1 MASNQRLWRYVGP
14 QWPSVRSKPRPL
26 LIPSLWL
33 GQVGGSPTVNVE
45 VRPAFA
51 AAVRDNKE
59 IATKVAG
66 RTQSA
71 RRASLFCTLAALRS
85 TANAMGVVD
94 SLVDHFGGSP
104 ADRALL
110 CEASTTVT
118 AGDALTADTAAL

>member
-1 MASNQRLWRYVGP
+1 MSMD
-14 QWPSVRSKPRPL
+14 
-26 LIPSLWL
+26 
-33 GQVGGSPTVNVE
+33 

-71 RRASLFCTLAALRS
+71 RRASLYCTLAALRA
-85 TANAMGVVD
+85 TAGAMGVVD
-94 SLVDHFGGSP
+94 SLVEHFGDSP

-118 AGDALTADTAAL
+118 ASDALTTDTAVLWALEQPGMAGGGGGDVPLVCSCPDARLWPFPGD